1 MIYCTLH
8 TAAVPAP
15 QAPIIFTQDQVTV
28 VHHNATDLVSSERLT
43 CSVTNEAAFEWSWTG
58 PNGATI
64 SSNVFVAELTRTGVL
79 QIISLSLSDAGNYNC
94 TAAFYTAGVAFTLP
108 FESQNSSIISLQ
120 LEGLWHHLRSCS
132 SYHDQYRFSYSQ

>member
-8 TAAVPAP
+8 TAAVPPP

-28 VHHNATDLVSSERLT
+28 VRHNATDLVSSERLT

-64 SSNVFVAELTRTGVL
+64 SSNVFVADLTRTGVL
-79 QIISLSLSDAGNYNC
+79 QITSLSLSDAGNYNC
-94 TAAFYTAGVAFTLP
+94 TAVFFTAGLALSFK
-108 FESQNSSIISLQ
+108 SQNSSIISLQ
-120 LEGLWHHLRSCS
+120 LEGL
-132 SYHDQYRFSYSQ
+132 